1 MGSNV
6 SSFFGTV
13 KSTVSGIASGAKAVA
28 SGVASGVRKASN
40 SVQRNRTNSG
50 TSRSSLFF
58 RKRRSAL
65 GPRSLSGSSYKSN
78 SLFSSSPT
86 RSSFSSTNPLQS
98 IATGIGVGFAKNAIN
113 SAVYS
118 RPRSKSLSSI
128 NQITEPVQNQNLTR
142 QNGQKNPAT
151 PNITRQNGPKNPAPQ
166 QITQNP
172 TTTNIT
178 NKKGQN
184 GPQNPAPQQI
194 TQNPTTTNK
203 KGQNGPQNSAPQQ
216 ITQITGG
223 SRKKKSSKK

>member
-1 MGSNV
+1 MGSDV

-13 KSTVSGIASGAKAVA
+13 KSTASGIASGAKAVA

-40 SVQRNRTNSG
+40 SVQRNRTSLG
-50 TSRSSLFF
+50 TSRSNLFF
-58 RKRRSAL
+58 RRKRPLL
-65 GPRSLSGSSYKSN
+65 GPRSLSGSLYKSN

-86 RSSFSSTNPLQS
+86 SSSFSSTNPLQS
-98 IATGIGVGFAKNAIN
+98 IATGIGVGLAKNEIN
-113 SAVYS
+113 RAVYS

-128 NQITEPVQNQNLTR
+128 NQIIEPDQR
-142 QNGQKNPAT
+142 QNGPKNPAT

-194 TQNPTTTNK
+194 TQ
-203 KGQNGPQNSAPQQ
+203 
-216 ITQITGG
+216 ITGG